1 MLDNQSK
8 TLSLLQLS
16 VPQEP
21 LLPQPFG
28 MPESFVLVEQ
38 LVHAIYIEQL
48 ALLVLINKNLCKDTN
63 FSGVSYALNVL

>member
-1 MLDNQSK
+1 MFDNQSN
-8 TLSLLQLS
+8 TLNLLQLS

-38 LVHAIYIEQL
+38 FVHAIYIEQL
-48 ALLVLINKNLCKDTN
+48 ALCILINKK
-63 FSGVSYALNVL
+63 FV